1 MTQITAW
8 FASVDTD
15 SSKTITVPELSLY
28 PFNNKPLGVDL
39 ARQLIKVF
47 DKDNSGS
54 LQFYEFATLYHFLTL
69 LFQAFSSLAKGAGAV
84 PTQSVLAPLQAAGF
98 SITQES
104 LASLAARYEPPLQG
118 QLSWDAFLALGIY
131 LARVR
136 SLFEWSDTDK
146 DGKIT
151 LTYEQLAKLTLWF

>member
-15 SSKTITVPELSLY
+15 RSKTISVTELAQY
-28 PFNNKPLGVDL
+28 PFNNKPLGFDL
-39 ARQLIKVF
+39 ARQLLKVF

-54 LQFYEFATLYHFLTL
+54 LQFYEFASLYHVLTL
-69 LFQAFSSLAKGAGAV
+69 LLQTFNTIPKSGNSV
-84 PTQSVLAPLQAAGF
+84 PTQNVLAPLQGLGF
-98 SITQES
+98 PITQDG
-104 LASLAARYEPPLQG
+104 LTAFAGRYEPPLQG
-118 QLSWDAFLALGIY
+118 QLSWDAFLALGVY
-131 LARVR
+131 LSRVR

-151 LTYEQLAKLTLWF
+151 LTFEQLAQLTLWF